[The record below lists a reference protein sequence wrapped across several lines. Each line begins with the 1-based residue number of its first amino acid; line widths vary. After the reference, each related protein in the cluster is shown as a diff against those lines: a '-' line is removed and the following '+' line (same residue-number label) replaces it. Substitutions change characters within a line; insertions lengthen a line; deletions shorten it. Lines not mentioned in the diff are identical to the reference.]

1 MIEQH
6 SLNFKS
12 HWVSVNEPTP
22 HEMNALVEKYGV
34 TEELLRYAVDPYEKA
49 RVEVDM
55 EAGVTLLIF
64 DVVLPTH
71 DVSEPETAP
80 VGMMIARD
88 NILTFTSEPTSF
100 INKQLTGKIDKLRAA
115 GKQVGNID
123 FIIQVLYD
131 FTTAYFVPIRR
142 SDGDMQR
149 MQRNLQK
156 NMDRNAIT
164 KLMEI
169 ETGLVYI
176 LSSAQGNISL
186 LQEFKRRFKNTL
198 TEDQLENLDDVIIE
212 AQQGLEMAQMA
223 STLAQRV
230 SSAYN
235 KVLDSRLNETMR
247 FLTVY
252 SIILSIPPIV
262 SGFYGENVKLPLDD
276 ASWSWQFTII
286 ITLVLIVLSIWFIFN
301 KHFWK

>member
-142 SDGDMQR
+142 SDGDRQR

-198 TEDQLENLDDVIIE
+198 TEDQLENLDDVI
-212 AQQGLEMAQMA
+212 
-223 STLAQRV
+223 
-230 SSAYN
+230 N
-235 KVLDSRLNETMR
+235 
-247 FLTVY
+247 
-252 SIILSIPPIV
+252 
-262 SGFYGENVKLPLDD
+262 
-276 ASWSWQFTII
+276 
-286 ITLVLIVLSIWFIFN
+286 
-301 KHFWK
+301 

>member
-142 SDGDMQR
+142 SDGDRQR

-262 SGFYGENVKLPLDD
+262 SGFYGENVKLPLAD

>member
-1 MIEQH
+1 MIAQH

-12 HWVSVNEPTP
+12 HWISVDQPSQK
-22 HEMNALVEKYGV
+22 EMEALVTTYGV
-34 TEELLRYAVDPYEKA
+34 TEELLRYAIDPYEKA
-49 RVEVDM
+49 RVEIDHD
-55 EAGVTLLIF
+55 AGVTLLIF

-71 DVSEPETAP
+71 SASEPETAP
-80 VGMMIARD
+80 IGLMIARD
-88 NILTFTSEPTSF
+88 NILTFTNQQTSF
-100 INKQLTGKIDKLRAA
+100 INQKLTAKIANLKASQQEL
-115 GKQVGNID
+115 GNID
-123 FIIQVLYD
+123 FIISILYD
-131 FTTAYFVPIRR
+131 FTTAYFAPIRR
-142 SDGDMQR
+142 SDGVRQR

-156 NMDRNAIT
+156 NMDRAAIT

-176 LSSAQGNISL
+176 LSSAQGNIAL

-198 TEDQLENLDDVIIE
+198 TADQLENLDDVIIE

-223 STLAQRV
+223 SSLAQRV
-230 SSAYN
+230 SSAYS

-252 SIILSIPPIV
+252 SIILAIPPIV
-262 SGFYGENVKLPLDD
+262 SGFYGENVHLPMADS
-276 ASWSWQFTII
+276 SWSWQFTII
-286 ITLVLIVLSIWFIFN
+286 LTLVMIVLSIWFIFN

>member
-34 TEELLRYAVDPYEKA
+34 TEELLRYAIDPYEKA

-100 INKQLTGKIDKLRAA
+100 INQQLTTKIDKLHAA
-115 GKQVGNID
+115 HKQVGNID

-142 SDGDMQR
+142 SDGDRQR

-156 NMDRNAIT
+156 NMDRAAIT

-223 STLAQRV
+223 STLAQRF

-252 SIILSIPPIV
+252 SIILAIPPIV
-262 SGFYGENVKLPLDD
+262 SGFYGENVKLPLADS
-276 ASWSWQFTII
+276 SWSWQFTII